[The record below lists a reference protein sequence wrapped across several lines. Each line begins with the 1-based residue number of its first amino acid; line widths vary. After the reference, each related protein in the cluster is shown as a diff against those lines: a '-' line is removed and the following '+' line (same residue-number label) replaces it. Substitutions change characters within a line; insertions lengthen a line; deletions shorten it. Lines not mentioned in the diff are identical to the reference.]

1 MMRGSRAI
9 SRNRRFTLTPLEECV
24 SCMHDTGANGMTS
37 HAGHEIASGVGGRT
51 AADAVTYGL
60 LPDPTAVQTATSEQA
75 GIEARGTQPSG
86 RNFVPASG
94 RRPVGRRG
102 TSGRSRDVR
111 VNTLGASPGEG
122 LSTREAQER

>member
-37 HAGHEIASGVGGRT
+37 HAGHEIVRGVGGRT

-75 GIEARGTQPSG
+75 GTEARGTPWSG
-86 RNFVPASG
+86 RNLVPGSRRLLFGAEGYQARSG
-94 RRPVGRRG
+94 TVRATCWARRPVRP
-102 TSGRSRDVR
+102 V
-111 VNTLGASPGEG
+111 
-122 LSTREAQER
+122 